1 MSKAIRDI
9 TYVPDEFPLEA
20 TGLCQHGISES
31 HQQGIQLI
39 LAGDR
44 EFGFHQLNSF
54 LFRTKGRKQAHWLRP
69 EGRLILVNCLGHI
82 RWLG

>member
-1 MSKAIRDI
+1 MIIFRPFTCMSI
-9 TYVPDEFPLEA
+9 PLEA

-44 EFGFHQLNSF
+44 EFGFHQLDDF
-54 LFRTKGRKQAHWLRP
+54 LFRTKGREQAHWLRP
-69 EGRLILVNCLGHI
+69 EGRPILVNHPAHI
-82 RWLG
+82 RQLG